1 MFDCREKDYILPS
14 SEQHMQQCV
23 SVKQVVNLFLKQWN
37 ISSEDQL
44 FQWLVK
50 LHIDAYSSGTG
61 GVETPENY
69 KNIGFL
75 SNTGPD
81 PLKITKLPSHHSM

>member
-1 MFDCREKDYILPS
+1 MESLLCLFAEKDYIIPP
-14 SEQHMQQCV
+14 SEQHMQLCV
-23 SVKQVVNLFLKQWN
+23 SVKQVVNLFLNQWN

-61 GVETPENY
+61 GLETP
-69 KNIGFL
+69 G
-75 SNTGPD
+75 
-81 PLKITKLPSHHSM
+81 KLQKYRVS